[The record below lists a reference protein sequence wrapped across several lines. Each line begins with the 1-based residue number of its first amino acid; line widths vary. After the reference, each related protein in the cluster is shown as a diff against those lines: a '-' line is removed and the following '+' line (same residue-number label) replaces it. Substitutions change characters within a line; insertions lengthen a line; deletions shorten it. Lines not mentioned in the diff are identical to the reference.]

1 MSIIEKAVN
10 KLERKT
16 DVNLSESDLPAVTD
30 VETSSIS
37 HSRDNI
43 IDDPRGAHHTT
54 RASGAEAR
62 EIVNIPFERFKG
74 LGMITPDM
82 PRSHIAEEYRT
93 IKRPLLMNIAGKSA
107 AEVDNINVI
116 MVTSALQGEGKTF
129 TAINLALSVA
139 MERDKTVLFV
149 DADITNS
156 TAGALLGIKNDRQG
170 LVDILEDKGTSIAD
184 VMLSTNLPNLRL
196 ISAGRVHDNANE
208 LLASEAMSNLVTEL
222 ANRFS
227 DRVII
232 VDTPPLLMTTEAGVL
247 ANLMGQIVMVV
258 EAEKT
263 SQEAVTEALQHI
275 GSDKIVSV
283 LLNKSQRHHL
293 RKYGG
298 YGYGYGYGN
307 KISASSQPA

>member
-1 MSIIEKAVN
+1 MAEA
-10 KLERKT
+10 
-16 DVNLSESDLPAVTD
+16 DQPAVTD

-54 RASGAEAR
+54 RASEAEPR

-107 AEVDNINVI
+107 AEVDNVNVI

-149 DADITNS
+149 DADISNS
-156 TAGALLGIKNDRQG
+156 TGGTLFGIKNDQQG
-170 LVDILEDKGTSIAD
+170 LVDILEDEGTSIAD

-196 ISAGRVHDNANE
+196 ISAGCVHDNANE
-208 LLASEAMSNLVTEL
+208 LLASEAMRSVVSEL

-232 VDTPPLLMTTEAGVL
+232 VDAPPLLLTTEAGVL

-307 KISASSQPA
+307 KLSASSKSA